1 MLASRPSPP
10 CSTIAPPNNQSTP
23 ADPNF
28 HEAEATLVDAEVY
41 TATLILFNRNEQI
54 LPWSQRTKFVI
65 VGLFV
70 IISVLAVITGTLFL
84 SCNDGNTSESTF
96 GNIQVEKNPS
106 TGPPGG
112 LSHVQSVLP
121 SQIPLVRFRYSLF
134 IVLIIF
140 VVILALMFDHCFFL
154 CAGS

>member
-1 MLASRPSPP
+1 M
-10 CSTIAPPNNQSTP
+10 
-23 ADPNF
+23 
-28 HEAEATLVDAEVY
+28 DAEVY
-41 TATLILFNRNEQI
+41 TATLLLFNRNKQI
-54 LPWSQRTKFVI
+54 PPWSQRIKFMM

-96 GNIQVEKNPS
+96 GNIQVEVTPSPSLRLISFFIPLKNPS

-112 LSHVQSVLP
+112 LSHVPSVLP